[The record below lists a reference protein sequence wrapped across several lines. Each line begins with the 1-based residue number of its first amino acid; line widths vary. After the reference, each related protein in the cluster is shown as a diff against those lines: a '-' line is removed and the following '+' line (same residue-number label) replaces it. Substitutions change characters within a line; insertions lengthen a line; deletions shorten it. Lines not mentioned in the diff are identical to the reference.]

1 MFDTIT
7 IRVLLLR
14 LQNRFLILLVN
25 TVLFFTVNK
34 EIAAIDESSSSV
46 SCRAAG
52 ISGLVVRHFGV
63 SSTRAFLAAF
73 SRSSRTPGSVP
84 GLGERCGVHAREN
97 RRKRKFSFITDSN
110 HLLFSYFSHTTGEM
124 GEVLFFKPFGV

>member
-7 IRVLLLR
+7 VRVLLLR

-34 EIAAIDESSSSV
+34 EIAAIDESSSV

-52 ISGLVVRHFGV
+52 ISGLVVRHFWV

-73 SRSSRTPGSVP
+73 LRSSRTPGSVP
-84 GLGERCGVHAREN
+84 GLGERCGVRVRVDESESS
-97 RRKRKFSFITDSN
+97 RSLQIPTTFFSF
-110 HLLFSYFSHTTGEM
+110 LLFSYNR
-124 GEVLFFKPFGV
+124 